1 MSFFKK
7 IFSGKEEQPKRSF
20 SSVNDLKTG
29 DIIVITDSFAL
40 PENLRNKTLQV
51 TAVNSYEYENNTQT
65 EWVLTGEN
73 NLEIFLSLEVDDK
86 TYLKFSL
93 KIEHDDVSSLFDLD
107 QFSVIFDEEKAALQ
121 KQHDNE
127 KTQSWSSDNYYQQI
141 FAKVGFFHR
150 KDHRSETLSSY
161 EGSEAGEQFEL
172 YALYDDN
179 EDRGVDVEV
188 WSDGDTDVFLTLF
201 RPTSDIIDM
210 YPGS

>member
-7 IFSGKEEQPKRSF
+7 IFSSKEEQPERSF
-20 SSVNDLKTG
+20 ASVDDLKTG

-51 TAVNSYEYENNTQT
+51 SAVNSYEYEKNTQT

-73 NLEIFLSLEVDDK
+73 DLEIYLSLEVDDK

-93 KIEHDDVSSLFDLD
+93 KIAHEDVESLFDLD
-107 QFSVIFDEEKAALQ
+107 DFSLIFDEEKASLQ
-121 KQHDNE
+121 KQNDNE
-127 KTQSWSSDNYYQQI
+127 KTQGWSSENYFQHV

-150 KDHRSETLSSY
+150 KDHRTENLSIY
-161 EGSEAGEQFEL
+161 EGSDAGEQFEL
-172 YALYDDN
+172 YTLYDEN
-179 EDRGVDVEV
+179 EDRGIDVEV